1 MTPLR
6 QGATGPE
13 VKALQKKLHAIGYSI
28 QDDGHFGIKTDQAL
42 RTFQA
47 KQGLLP
53 DGIVGKITREALDK
67 AQAKP
72 NAVATIF
79 PHLVGILSA
88 PVIYAALVARS
99 YSSFQGRGA
108 QPSVHLKTSKN
119 GKLFIYREE
128 AQPGVSNV
136 LHWPTGDSG
145 VTLGPG
151 YDMKGRTKEKIIA
164 DLKAIGISPEVAAK
178 VAGAAGRKGEQAKEF
193 VAKFK
198 KDNPDFKIKDKKDE
212 FTLLEHVLPEYERKV
227 RDAIHVELHQH
238 QFDALVSYAYNV
250 GNISLTANHINRGEV
265 RAALK
270 VVQSVITSGGKV
282 SKALVARRPREVAL
296 YLYGDYGKLPTI
308 D

>member
-6 QGATGPE
+6 QGATGTE
-13 VKALQKKLHAIGYSI
+13 VKALQKQLHAIGYSI
-28 QDDGHFGIKTDQAL
+28 QDDGHFGVKTDQAL

-53 DGIVGKITREALDK
+53 DGIVGKLTREALDK

-72 NAVATIF
+72 KAVTTTF

-88 PVIYAALVARS
+88 PVIYAALVARFH
-99 YSSFQGRGA
+99 SSFQGRGA
-108 QPSVHLKTSKN
+108 QHSVHLKTSKN

-151 YDMKGRTKEKIIA
+151 YDMKERTKEKIIA
-164 DLKAIGISPEVAAK
+164 DLKSIGISPEMAAK
-178 VAGAAGRKGEQAKEF
+178 AAGAAKLKGEQAKEF
-193 VAKFK
+193 VAKFN
-198 KDNPDFKIKDKKDE
+198 KDNPGFKIDKKEE
-212 FTLLEHVLPEYERKV
+212 FALLEHVLPDYERKV
-227 RDAIHVELHQH
+227 LDAVHVELHQH
-238 QFDALVSYAYNV
+238 QFDALVSYVYNV
-250 GNISLTANHINRGEV
+250 GNISQTANYINYGEV

>member
-1 MTPLR
+1 M
-6 QGATGPE
+6 
-13 VKALQKKLHAIGYSI
+13 
-28 QDDGHFGIKTDQAL
+28 
-42 RTFQA
+42 
-47 KQGLLP
+47 
-53 DGIVGKITREALDK
+53 GKITREALDK

-88 PVIYAALVARS
+88 PVIYAALVARFH
-99 YSSFQGRGA
+99 SSFQGRGA
-108 QPSVHLKTSKN
+108 HQSVHLKTSKN

-128 AQPGVSNV
+128 AQPDVSNV

-151 YDMKGRTKEKIIA
+151 YDMKERTKEKIIA

-178 VAGAAGRKGEQAKEF
+178 AAGAAGRKGEQAKEF

-198 KDNPDFKIKDKKDE
+198 KDNPGFKINKKQE
-212 FTLLEHVLPEYERKV
+212 FALLEHVLPEYERKV

-238 QFDALVSYAYNV
+238 QFDALVSYVYNV
-250 GNISLTANHINRGEV
+250 GSLTQTANYINRGEV

-270 VVQSVITSGGKV
+270 KIQSVITSGGKV